1 MLRYCSHGSMADL
14 GSHDS
19 TVNARAAFCHQ
30 ERENMFVS
38 QIKSKPLIYGF
49 LVLLLITVILLAAC
63 SPETGKPQADGFGV
77 IKPAVGDRAAAR
89 VNETLITI
97 MDIEREAVV
106 QGLIQPEDPVIEGSA
121 IYIQLLDELIDQ
133 RLLAL
138 EAVKRKL
145 DQDPEA
151 LNRLAI
157 AREKI
162 LGNILVERAI
172 ADAVTSKAIT
182 RLYTEQAKLA
192 EPSEEVKARHILVET
207 REEAIEIRNLLVN
220 GATFAA
226 LAFERS
232 KDATTRLE
240 GGDLGFF
247 SMDSMVEPFAKTAF
261 SLKIDEISQP
271 IKTKYGWHII
281 QPQERRNTQTPSLEA
296 MRPQIV
302 RFMTFDEIQRLVTR
316 LRDNATIEREGSP
329 APIPSIKNPDQ

>member
-1 MLRYCSHGSMADL
+1 MADL
-14 GSHDS
+14 RSHDS
-19 TVNARAAFCHQ
+19 TVNAGAAFCHQ
-30 ERENMFVS
+30 ERENMFVP
-38 QIKSKPLIYGF
+38 QIKNKPGNCEF
-49 LVLLLITVILLAAC
+49 LVLFLITAILLGAC

-121 IYIQLLDELIDQ
+121 IYVQLLDELIDQ

-172 ADAVTSKAIT
+172 ADAVTEDTIS
-182 RLYTEQAKLA
+182 RLYKEQAKLA
-192 EPSEEVKARHILVET
+192 KPSEEVRARHILVNT
-207 REEAIEIRNLLVN
+207 KEEAAQIRILLVN

-232 KDATTRLE
+232 KDSTTRLE

-247 SMDSMVEPFAKTAF
+247 SMASMVEPFSKAAF
-261 SLKIDEISQP
+261 ALKPDEISQP
-271 IKTKYGWHII
+271 VQTKYGWHII
-281 QPQERRNTQTPSLEA
+281 QLKERRKTKTPSLEV
-296 MRPQIV
+296 MRPRIV
-302 RFMTFDEIQRLVTR
+302 RFMTFDEIQRLVTG
-316 LRDNATIEREGSP
+316 LRENATIERED
-329 APIPSIKNPDQ
+329 APEPTQSIKKQDQ

>member
-1 MLRYCSHGSMADL
+1 MADL
-14 GSHDS
+14 GIHDS
-19 TVNARAAFCHQ
+19 TVNARAVFCRQ
-30 ERENMFVS
+30 ERKNMFVS
-38 QIKSKPLIYGF
+38 QIKNKPVIYGF
-49 LVLLLITVILLAAC
+49 LVLLLITAIFLSSC
-63 SPETGKPQADGFGV
+63 SPETGKPQVDGFGV
-77 IKPAVGDRAAAR
+77 IKPAIGDRAAAR

-121 IYIQLLDELIDQ
+121 IYVQLLDELIDQ

-162 LGNILVERAI
+162 LGNILVEQAI
-172 ADAVTSKAIT
+172 ADAVTENAIK
-182 RLYTEQAKLA
+182 RLYKEQAKLI
-192 EPSEEVKARHILVET
+192 EPSEEVKARHILVNTKED
-207 REEAIEIRNLLVN
+207 AVEIRNLLVS

-247 SMDSMVEPFAKTAF
+247 SMASMVEPFSKAAF
-261 SLKIDEISQP
+261 ALKLDEISQP
-271 IKTKYGWHII
+271 VQTKYGWHII
-281 QPQERRNTQTPSLEA
+281 QLKERRKTQTPSLEV
-296 MRPQIV
+296 MRPRIV
-302 RFMTFDEIQRLVTR
+302 RFMTFDEIQRLVTG
-316 LRDNATIEREGSP
+316 LREDAIIERED
-329 APIPSIKNPDQ
+329 APVSTKSTIDTNQ